1 MLQIKLDN
9 GEITSDMK
17 RINKQIDVFFSETY
31 KSKLTDV
38 PLSEQELGLNDFI
51 QNLEIPRLSN
61 EEQATFEH
69 VLTVQEIKN
78 VLHAFEKN
86 KISGEDGF
94 TKEFYESFF
103 DLLKQNLIDSY
114 NEAFQKGSLS
124 VSQRRGVISLIPK
137 NDSDLSE
144 LTEWRP
150 ITLLTVD
157 YKILANCLL
166 QNV

>member
-1 MLQIKLDN
+1 
-9 GEITSDMK
+9 MK
-17 RINKQIDVFFSETY
+17 KINKQIEVFLSETY

-69 VLTVQEIKN
+69 DLTVQEIKN
-78 VLHAFEKN
+78 VLHSFEKT
-86 KISGEDGF
+86 ITPGEDGF
-94 TKEFYESFF
+94 TKEFCETFF
-103 DLLKQNLIDSY
+103 DLLKQNLLDSY

-137 NDSDLSE
+137 
-144 LTEWRP
+144 RP
-150 ITLLTVD
+150 VRA
-157 YKILANCLL
+157 YWMGPS
-166 QNV
+166 NVA

>member
-1 MLQIKLDN
+1 M
-9 GEITSDMK
+9 
-17 RINKQIDVFFSETY
+17 
-31 KSKLTDV
+31 
-38 PLSEQELGLNDFI
+38 
-51 QNLEIPRLSN
+51 
-61 EEQATFEH
+61 TFEH
-69 VLTVQEIKN
+69 ELTVQEIKN
-78 VLHAFEKN
+78 VLHSFEKN
-86 KISGEDGF
+86 KTPGEDGF
-94 TKEFYESFF
+94 SKEFYETFF
-103 DLLKQNLIDSY
+103 DLLNQNLLDSY